1 MQTIAIVG
9 VGLIGASFGLA
20 MRKAGFEGEIIGVSS
35 EGALAEAR
43 AVGAISHS
51 ATLHAAART
60 ADLIYLSQTVDRIL
74 DTLGLLAGH
83 VRPEA
88 LVTDAGSTKVTIVR
102 KATECLPDV
111 CFLGGHPLA
120 GKEVRGASWADPNLF
135 RGRPYVLT
143 PPQGFRSPHLET
155 FRAALGRMGA
165 LPIETGPEEHD
176 AAMAFTSHLPQLLS
190 TALAS
195 TLQDEGNPAFQ
206 DLHGPGL
213 LDMTRLAL
221 SSPELWSA
229 ILKQNREQV
238 LTALNKFL
246 VHCTQVRDAVDSGD
260 VEGVFQSGQQ
270 FAAWVR
276 SGKIL
281 KR

>member
-20 MRKAGFEGEIIGVSS
+20 LRQAGFEGEILGVSS

-43 AVGAISHS
+43 AVGAISRS
-51 ATLHAAART
+51 VTLDEAART

-74 DTLGLLAGH
+74 ETLDLLAKR
-83 VRPEA
+83 VRPEV
-88 LVTDAGSTKVTIVR
+88 LVTDVGSTKVTIVR
-102 KATECLPDV
+102 RAAECIPHT

-120 GKEVRGASWADPNLF
+120 GKEVRGASSADANLF
-135 RGRPYVLT
+135 HGRPYVLT
-143 PPQGFRSPHLET
+143 PPQGSHSPHLET
-155 FRAALGRMGA
+155 FRAVLTGMGA
-165 LPIETGPEEHD
+165 VVVETGAEEHD

-190 TALAS
+190 TALAG
-195 TLQDEGNPAFQ
+195 TLQDERNPAFR

-229 ILKQNREQV
+229 ILEQNREQV

-246 VHCTQVRDAVDSGD
+246 NHCTKVRDAVEQGD
-260 VEGVFQSGQQ
+260 VDEVFQSGQQ
-270 FAAWVR
+270 FATWVR
-276 SGKIL
+276 DGKIL

>member
-20 MRKAGFEGEIIGVSS
+20 LRQAGFAGEIIGVSS

-43 AVGAISHS
+43 AVGAISRS
-51 ATLHAAART
+51 ATLDEAART

-74 DTLGLLAGH
+74 DTLGLLATH
-83 VRPEA
+83 VRPKV

-102 KATECLPDV
+102 RAAECLPHV

-120 GKEVRGASWADPNLF
+120 GKEVRGASSADANLF

-143 PPQGFRSPHLET
+143 PPQGSHSPHLNA
-155 FRAALGRMGA
+155 FRTALGRMGV
-165 LPIETGPEEHD
+165 LLVETGPEEHD

-190 TALAS
+190 TALAD
-195 TLQDEGNPAFQ
+195 TLRDEGNPRFR

-246 VHCTQVRDAVDSGD
+246 SHCTRLRDAVDSGE

-270 FAAWVR
+270 FAMWVR
-276 SGKIL
+276 DGKNL
-281 KR
+281 RR